1 MNDIPGIN
9 LLPTEYQGTAL
20 LLMFLTP
27 HLTRAYH
34 AVTNGGGIIGIF
46 RAIFWG
52 TNTPKN

>member
-9 LLPTEYQGTAL
+9 LLPVEYQGTAL

-34 AVTNGGGIIGIF
+34 AVTTGGGIIGIF

>member
-9 LLPTEYQGTAL
+9 LLPAQYQGAATLAI
-20 LLMFLTP
+20 MVGP
-27 HLTRAYH
+27 YLTRAYH
-34 AVTNGGGIIGIF
+34 AVINGGGIIGIF